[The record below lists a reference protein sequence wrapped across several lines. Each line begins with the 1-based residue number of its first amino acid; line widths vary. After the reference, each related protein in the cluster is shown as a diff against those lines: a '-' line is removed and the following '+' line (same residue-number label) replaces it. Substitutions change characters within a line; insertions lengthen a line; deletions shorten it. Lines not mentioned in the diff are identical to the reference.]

1 MGLENRILNCNT
13 ENELP
18 TLEELQLLP
27 RHLELIVVFGPDIAH
42 LRKWFGE
49 QWIAALKDFKVGIHV
64 SEPKIRIQ
72 RLISEAEIVQHR
84 AFLAQ
89 CAIDFHFLAT
99 DLMSLLGEH
108 LKIDVLA
115 GNLFSQLHRVNRN
128 GQVGE
133 WRYNIHGFHC
143 SFDHRKTEQV
153 VEASIVSG
161 QEFGALDPYFF
172 TQYIESTAAY
182 RPLPLVIFQ
191 DYDDG
196 LRIMTKLLEMGLL
209 REVDSEWPG
218 RKEIVSLHRGLN

>member
-18 TLEELQLLP
+18 TAAELKLLP
-27 RHLELIVVFGPDIAH
+27 RDIELIVVFGPDIAH

-64 SEPKIRIQ
+64 SEPKIWIH
-72 RLISEAEIVQHR
+72 RLVSEEEIVQHK

-89 CAIDFHFLAT
+89 CAVDFHFLAT

-108 LKIDVLA
+108 LKIDVSR
-115 GNLFSQLHRVNRN
+115 GNLFEQLHRLNRN

-133 WRYNIHGFHC
+133 WQYNIHGFHC
-143 SFDHRKTEQV
+143 SFFHRKTEQV

-172 TQYIESTAAY
+172 TQYIESTSAY
-182 RPLPLVIFQ
+182 QPLPVVIFQ

-209 REVDSEWPG
+209 REIDSEWPG

>member
-72 RLISEAEIVQHR
+72 RLISEAEIVQHK

-89 CAIDFHFLAT
+89 CAVDFHFLAT
-99 DLMSLLGEH
+99 DLLFLLGEH
-108 LKIDVLA
+108 LKIDVSR
-115 GNLFSQLHRVNRN
+115 GNLFES
-128 GQVGE
+128 
-133 WRYNIHGFHC
+133 I
-143 SFDHRKTEQV
+143 
-153 VEASIVSG
+153 ASCEPQRS
-161 QEFGALDPYFF
+161 
-172 TQYIESTAAY
+172 S
-182 RPLPLVIFQ
+182 
-191 DYDDG
+191 
-196 LRIMTKLLEMGLL
+196 
-209 REVDSEWPG
+209 W
-218 RKEIVSLHRGLN
+218 